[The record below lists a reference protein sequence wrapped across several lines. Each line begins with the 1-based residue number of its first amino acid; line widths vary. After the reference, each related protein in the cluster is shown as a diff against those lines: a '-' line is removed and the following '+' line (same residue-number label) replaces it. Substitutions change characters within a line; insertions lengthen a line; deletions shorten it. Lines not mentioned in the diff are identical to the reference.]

1 MMHVS
6 DILKDDSETRFSLEV
21 YPPKGSGAP
30 GSPSLQKHLSAI
42 FDTVENLRKFDPAFI
57 SVTYNPEG
65 KTRTTSIPVAAI
77 IKQRFDVEAVAHL
90 TCIAMSR
97 EELGRTLDVL
107 EYFHIE
113 NILALRGDRP
123 EGHRPLPGSPEHASD
138 LVWEIRK
145 HQHDFCIGVAGYPE
159 GHQECISESGERDLE
174 LDLANYVK
182 KVEMG
187 ASFSISQLFLE
198 NSVYFDFMKRSGG
211 SGIAIPVLPGIM
223 PITDLETIGI
233 IQGLCG
239 ASIPSFLHRKLQDNR
254 DDPQEIREIGIDHA
268 IRQCQGLMDRV
279 PCIHFYTMDKWEPTE
294 RIIRAL
300 L

>member
-1 MMHVS
+1 MHVS
-6 DILKDDSETRFSLEV
+6 DILTDNDETRFSLEV
-21 YPPKGSGAP
+21 YPPKGSGSP

-42 FDTVENLRKFDPAFI
+42 FDTVENLRRFDPAFI

-65 KTRTTSIPVAAI
+65 KTRTTSIPIAAI

-90 TCIAMSR
+90 TCIAMAR

-123 EGHRPLPGSPEHASD
+123 EGFRSFPGNLEHASD
-138 LVWEIRK
+138 LVHEIVK
-145 HQHDFCIGVAGYPE
+145 HTHDFCIGVAGYPE
-159 GHQECISESGERDLE
+159 GHQECISELGERDLE
-174 LDLANYVK
+174 RDLTNFTN
-182 KVEMG
+182 KVETG

-198 NSVYFDFMKRSGG
+198 NSTYLDFVKRSREK
-211 SGIAIPVLPGIM
+211 GIGIPILPGIM
-223 PITDLETIGI
+223 PITDLETIEI

-239 ASIPSFLHRKLQDNR
+239 ATIPSSLARRLLENR
-254 DDPQEIREIGIDHA
+254 DDLREIREIGIDHA
-268 IRQCQGLMDRV
+268 IRQCKGLMDRV

-294 RIIRAL
+294 RIIRSL
-300 L
+300 I